1 MKRLHNMRE
10 GLFMKKVRFGT
21 SNEEVAA
28 VSLGLMRIQTAE
40 NPVDVIE
47 TAYENGINFFD
58 HADIYGR
65 GESETIFADALKQS
79 SVSREDIF
87 IQSKCGI
94 VPGEMYDFSKEHI
107 VQSVEGSLQRLNI
120 DYLDSLLLHRP
131 DTLME
136 PEEVA
141 EAFNKLEK
149 EGKVRHFGVSNF
161 TPGHVELLKTEVH
174 QSLQANQLQFG
185 LLHTGMVDQ
194 GINANRM
201 NDASLDRDGGVLE
214 YSRIHKM
221 TIQAWS
227 PYQGQGDTGVFIDN
241 DLYPELNALL
251 KEMAEKYDTT
261 PTGISSAW
269 ILRHPANMQVITG
282 SMNLDRIKQIAEAS
296 EIEMSRKDWY
306 ALYMAAG
313 NGLP

>member
-1 MKRLHNMRE
+1 MKRLHTMRE

-28 VSLGLMRIQTAE
+28 VGLGLMRVQTAE

-65 GESETIFADALKQS
+65 GESETIFADALKKS
-79 SVSREDIF
+79 SVNREDIF

-107 VQSVEGSLQRLNI
+107 VQAVEGSLQRLDI

-149 EGKVRHFGVSNF
+149 EGKVRYFGVSNF
-161 TPGHVELLKTEVH
+161 TPGHVELLKTEVR
-174 QSLQANQLQFG
+174 QSLQANQLRFG
-185 LLHTGMVDQ
+185 LLHTGMVNQ

-201 NDASLDRDGGVLE
+201 HEASLDHDGGVLE

-227 PYQGQGDTGVFIDN
+227 PYQGQGDAGVFIDN
-241 DLYPELNALL
+241 DLYPELNILL

-269 ILRHPANMQVITG
+269 ILRHPANMQVIAG
-282 SMNLDRIKQIAEAS
+282 SMNLDRIQQIAKAS